1 MIPALKIEMFA
12 KTLGMGYPNTYLW
25 RVCPN
30 PKASAFVKQITE
42 SVPIA
47 WTGSLRLHEDFFD
60 SKEAAD
66 EYLDQHRAKKSRNR
80 CYWTP
85 PE

>member
-1 MIPALKIEMFA
+1 MIPALKIEMFT
-12 KTLGMGYPNTYLW
+12 KTLCMEYPNTYQW

-47 WTGSLRLHEDFFD
+47 WTGSLRLHEDFFE
-60 SKEAAD
+60 SKDAAD
-66 EYLDQHRAKKSRNR
+66 EYLDQHRAKKSSDSYYRA
-80 CYWTP
+80 P